1 MKIRELDFFD
11 KTLRR
16 EVCNYLK
23 KYFKEDCEVKWS
35 LEDRIPIDID
45 FKVVDGKEPAYL
57 IITDRRNYRI
67 YLNELTADLSFLDF
81 KKYIDKFLNM
91 EYEKKDYI
99 NARDFK
105 KICAL
110 YDSLDLK
117 YKKDDIREFYDKIAS
132 VLSKDYK
139 PYILDNKKIL
149 TNSNKTYAKQDI
161 SSGEKRLTFTVC
173 VRNDKKDAKTA
184 FDVNCEQINILT
196 LAEGLVNL
204 QKKLE
209 EIIKWSGIVWIV

>member
-1 MKIRELDFFD
+1 MKVKELDFFD

-23 KYFKEDCEVKWS
+23 KYFKEDCKVSWS
-35 LEDRIPIDID
+35 FDDRILIDID
-45 FKVVDGKEPAYL
+45 FKVVDGKEPAHL
-57 IITDRRNYRI
+57 IITDRKTYRI
-67 YLNELTADLSFLDF
+67 CLNELTADLSFLDF
-81 KKYIDKFLNM
+81 KKYIDKFLN
-91 EYEKKDYI
+91 EERKKKDYI
-99 NARDFK
+99 NTKDFK

-117 YKKDDIREFYDKIAS
+117 YKKDDIKEFYNAIAS

-173 VRNDKKDAKTA
+173 VRNDKKDVKTP
-184 FDVNCEQINILT
+184 FNVNYKQINILT

-209 EIIKWSGIVWIV
+209 EIIK